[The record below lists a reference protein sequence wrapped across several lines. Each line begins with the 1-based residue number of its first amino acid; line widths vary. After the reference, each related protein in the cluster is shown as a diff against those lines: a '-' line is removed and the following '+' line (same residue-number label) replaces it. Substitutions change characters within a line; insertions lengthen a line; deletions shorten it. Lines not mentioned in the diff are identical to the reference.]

1 MKFSSA
7 SLITAALLFLPA
19 ASSVSVMPK
28 WDCDALD
35 NDCIEN
41 YSNEWSVYGDEV
53 GEDYSA
59 QSDACNA
66 LEDGSQ
72 ESIDCWLDMS
82 GGAAG
87 AAKDMVTDLVGSIFS
102 KSNND
107 TSSIDDADVTT
118 TTTDPSS
125 MSVVPG
131 ASGAVSSPFK
141 DMTVVSSSSAAS
153 TTTSLAAAISLV
165 TAATA
170 TVMVVA

>member
-1 MKFSSA
+1 MKFSSG
-7 SLITAALLFLPA
+7 SLIAAALLFLPA
-19 ASSVSVMPK
+19 ASSVDTMPAYNCSPIDTECIDQYNAAMSS
-28 WDCDALD
+28 WANNVDA
-35 NDCIEN
+35 E
-41 YSNEWSVYGDEV
+41 Y
-53 GEDYSA
+53 
-59 QSDACNA
+59 SDAASNCN
-66 LEDGSQ
+66 DISPQWSQ
-72 ESIDCWLDMS
+72 EARDCY
-82 GGAAG
+82 AG
-87 AAKDMVTDLVGSIFS
+87 IGNLWNTA
-102 KSNND
+102 NNS
-107 TSSIDDADVTT
+107 TAVDDADVIT

>member
-7 SLITAALLFLPA
+7 SLIAAALLFLPA
-19 ASSVSVMPK
+19 ASSVSEMPK
-28 WDCDALD
+28 WDCNALD

-41 YSNEWSVYGDEV
+41 YSNAWSVYGDEV

-59 QSDACNA
+59 QSDACNE
-66 LEDGSQ
+66 LEDSSQ
-72 ESIDCWLDMS
+72 ESIDCWIEMS
-82 GGAAG
+82 SGAAG
-87 AAKDMVTDLVGSIFS
+87 AAKDMVTDIVGGIFS